1 MFDTVLIANR
11 GEIACRVIRTCRRLG
26 IRAVA
31 VYSDAD
37 AAALHVA
44 QADEAHRIGP
54 APARRSYLDIEAI
67 LAAAKAAGAEAIHP
81 GYGFLAEN
89 AEFAEACAGAG
100 VAFVGPSAAAIRA
113 LGAKDAAKKVMDETG
128 VPVVPGYHGGAQ
140 DLETLRG
147 AALEL
152 GFPVLVKPVA
162 GGGGLGMRVAAKA
175 KDLADAVAAS
185 RREAAS
191 AFGDDRVL
199 IEKHLSRPRHVEV
212 QIFADGSGQTLHL
225 FERDCSIQRRY
236 QKVMEEAPA
245 PGLEADLRARMA
257 AAAVAAA
264 RAIGYVGAG
273 TVEFLLDRK
282 GGFYFLEM
290 NTRLQVEHPV
300 TEMVTGQDLVEWQ
313 LEVAAGAAL
322 PLAQEAIAL
331 SGHAIEARLYAEDP
345 ERDFLPASGRIAR
358 LRLPREDGH
367 VRIDTGVREGDA
379 VAVHYDPMIA
389 KLIVWDRDRAG
400 AVRRLRTALGEVQ
413 VLGVATNAAFLAS
426 LAAQP
431 AFAAGELDTGFVSRH
446 RKALLPARRAASDR
460 VLALAA
466 LAVLCE
472 RADAARAAA
481 ARSNDPYSPW
491 HRTDGWQLNDDN
503 RQEVAFRD
511 GETIEEV
518 TVRARG
524 DGYLLQLRNTSLQA
538 RAERDAS
545 GDLTADLDGV
555 RVKATVLFQGSDL
568 LVTSGAKSHRLTLY
582 DPVAEAETQ
591 ETAPGALTVPLPGTI
606 TAVMVA
612 PGDAV
617 KRGTPLVALE
627 AMKMEHVIL
636 ADADGVVEAVHVGVG
651 DQVEDGVEVL
661 AFKPAAKK

>member
-1 MFDTVLIANR
+1 MFHTVLIANR

-37 AAALHVA
+37 AEALHVLE
-44 QADEAHRIGP
+44 ADEAHRIGP

-67 LAAAKAAGAEAIHP
+67 LAAAEASGAEAVHP

-89 AEFAEACAGAG
+89 ADFADACAAAG
-100 VAFVGPSAAAIRA
+100 VAFVGPPAEAIRTV
-113 LGAKDAAKKVMDETG
+113 GAKDAAKDVMAEAG
-128 VPVVPGYHGGAQ
+128 VPVVPGYHGEAR
-140 DLETLRG
+140 DLETFRD
-147 AALEL
+147 AAGEL

-162 GGGGLGMRVAAKA
+162 GGGGLGMRVVAKA
-175 KDLADAVAAS
+175 EDLEGAIAAS
-185 RREAAS
+185 RREASA

-212 QIFADGSGQTLHL
+212 QIFADGSGHTLHL
-225 FERDCSIQRRY
+225 FDRDCSIQRRY

-245 PGLEADLRARMA
+245 PGLEAGLRARMA
-257 AAAVAAA
+257 KAAVAAA

-313 LEVAAGAAL
+313 LRVAAGEAL
-322 PLAQEAIAL
+322 PLEQKAIAL
-331 SGHAIEARLYAEDP
+331 GGHAIEARLYAEDP
-345 ERDFLPASGRIAR
+345 ERDFLPATGRIAR
-358 LRLPREDGH
+358 LRLPREDRH
-367 VRIDTGVREGDA
+367 VRVDGGVREGDA
-379 VAVHYDPMIA
+379 ISVHYDSMIA
-389 KLIVWDRDRAG
+389 KVIVWDRDRAG
-400 AVRRLRTALGEVQ
+400 AVRRLRTALAEVQ
-413 VLGVATNAAFLAS
+413 VLGVATNAAYLAS

-431 AFAAGELDTGFVSRH
+431 AFEAGKLDTGFVSRH
-446 RKALLPARRAASDR
+446 RAALLPARRPASER

-466 LAVLCE
+466 LAVVFE
-472 RADAARAAA
+472 RADAARTAA

-518 TVRARG
+518 SVRARG
-524 DGYLLQLRNTSLQA
+524 DGYLLELRDASLQA
-538 RAERDAS
+538 RAERGAD
-545 GDLTADLDGV
+545 GDLTADLGGV
-555 RVKATVLFQGSDL
+555 RVEATVLRERSDL
-568 LVTSGAKSHRLTLY
+568 IVISGGESHRLTLF
-582 DPVAEAETQ
+582 DPVAEAEAQ
-591 ETAPGALTVPLPGTI
+591 ETAPSGLTAPLPGTI

-636 ADADGVVEAVHVGVG
+636 AEADGVVEAVHVNLG
-651 DQVEDGVEVL
+651 DQVESE
-661 AFKPAAKK
+661 A